1 MYDVAATAP
10 GAQPVA
16 GRATAY
22 VLRAETQPWLIRHYF
37 RGGSIARVLHDRYFA
52 VGDRA
57 RHELSVSTAARAAG
71 IPTPEV
77 VAGVTYRAGLFSRYD
92 IAFEYLEGA
101 RDLAAVLFG
110 GGTPADAD
118 VIKATT
124 LINIMMER
132 GLVHADLNLKNV
144 LIASQRAYIID
155 LDRCRLAARVRRRE
169 ADRMR
174 DRFIHSLDKWQKRTH
189 IRINEDHRSALEDAF
204 SV

>member
-1 MYDVAATAP
+1 M
-10 GAQPVA
+10 
-16 GRATAY
+16 
-22 VLRAETQPWLIRHYF
+22 LRAEPDPWLVRHYH
-37 RGGSIARVLHDRYFA
+37 RGGSVARVLHDRYFA

-57 RHELSVSTAARAAG
+57 RHELGIGIAARVAG

-77 VAGVTYRAGLFSRYD
+77 VAAVTYRAGIFSRYD
-92 IAFEYLEGA
+92 IAFAYLEGA

-124 LINIMMER
+124 LISIMMER

-155 LDRCRLAARVRRRE
+155 LDRCRLASRVRRGD
-169 ADRMR
+169 AKRMR
-174 DRFIHSLDKWQKRTH
+174 ERFIRSLEKWQKRAG